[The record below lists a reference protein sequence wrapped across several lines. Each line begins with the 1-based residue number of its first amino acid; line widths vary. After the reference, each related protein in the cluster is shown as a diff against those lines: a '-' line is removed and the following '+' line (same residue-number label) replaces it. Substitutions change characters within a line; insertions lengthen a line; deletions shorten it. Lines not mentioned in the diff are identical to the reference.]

1 MSCFTRRQ
9 TPDQSCPETE
19 EPRQDGWLPSLLGN
33 SFMQSLFS
41 DTSTPASVFGT
52 GAANGRQ
59 GTVLTQANRAYE
71 AGRTAPHAGYD
82 DTVWRAVD
90 TFDPK
95 TGQPTRW
102 EGYADHRWGDMNG
115 GRYHDPGSRLI
126 YTSPSKTESL
136 GELAAYPNEDG
147 SHPMKN
153 KTMVEMRYDAQGKM
167 ADVSGHLDERGIRRS
182 AVTAQKGKLGPD
194 RLHRLTGE
202 DPYLYARA
210 MGQGAM
216 DSGASSMKVPS
227 ATGGNQIDII
237 PRNNASNAITPLEV
251 TPFDAHGTAGTPSR
265 ANVPGGPSINGM
277 GLDAT
282 PIVEGP
288 IPHGPGSSLRPA
300 TTSEPTP
307 PGRAS
312 SVRYG
317 AIGGGLAALGT
328 DLYRMANGEDV
339 GLGQTVLDT
348 GVGTAVGAGGA
359 LATDALMAAGRGATS
374 AGGIVGG
381 VIEGGMSLWNNANAY
396 ADGKIDGSHA
406 IANTVV
412 DTGIGVGAGA
422 AGAAMGA
429 AIGSIIPGAGTLV
442 GAGLGSLG
450 GMAGS
455 YLVHALADGT
465 GFTGWAKE
473 GLANGLSWAGDG
485 LATAGGAIADG
496 AGALWEGAKGVGS
509 SIAEGAGAAWE
520 GAKGVGSSIANG
532 ASAAWDTLTSW

>member
-1 MSCFTRRQ
+1 MGHTRSVVPQQQ
-9 TPDQSCPETE
+9 TESQ
-19 EPRQDGWLPSLLGN
+19 EPAQTGGGWLDNSFIQSLLGGASN
-33 SFMQSLFS
+33 GSYG
-41 DTSTPASVFGT
+41 STGAMGREASVQAMHRSAYDLGFNAPRGDFDGSVYRNVGSRYASSMFEAQH
-52 GAANGRQ
+52 GAS
-59 GTVLTQANRAYE
+59 Y
-71 AGRTAPHAGYD
+71 
-82 DTVWRAVD
+82 
-90 TFDPK
+90 
-95 TGQPTRW
+95 
-102 EGYADHRWGDMNG
+102 G
-115 GRYHDPGSRLI
+115 GRYNASGQQLI
-126 YTSPSKTESL
+126 YTSPSFAESV
-136 GELAAYPNEDG
+136 GEAGAYNG
-147 SHPMKN
+147 MAN
-153 KTMVEMRYDAQGKM
+153 RTMVEANYRTSVNPTTNQGGL
-167 ADVSGHLDERGIRRS
+167 ADVTTAAQRAGMTEALTPHVGKGGPGTLWNLLGEHPYSMTQQVGKGATDAGAG
-182 AVTAQKGKLGPD
+182 AV
-194 RLHRLTGE
+194 R
-202 DPYLYARA
+202 
-210 MGQGAM
+210 
-216 DSGASSMKVPS
+216 VPS

-237 PRNNASNAITPLEV
+237 PRNNPANAITPLEV
-251 TPFDAHGTAGTPSR
+251 TPFDAHGAPGSPTR

-277 GLDAT
+277 GLDTT

-442 GAGLGSLG
+442 GAGLGFLG

-473 GLANGLSWAGDG
+473 NLANGLSWAGDG

-509 SIAEGAGAAWE
+509 SIADGAGAAWE